1 MPHETAPHERERAIQ
16 RLAARQHRCVTGAQL
31 AALGVSAG
39 VLRGISARGWLVRE
53 HRGVY
58 RVGPEPLGRGGRW
71 AAALLAVGPASALSH
86 RTAGEVYG
94 WLEYDPRL
102 PVHVTAPGR
111 RRWHR
116 GVVVHEASVV
126 GQRVRRRGLTVTTV
140 DRTLAD
146 LAATEPSDVVHDA
159 VHEAEVQRQLRPAL
173 LTAARGRPGAP
184 LLRALGADRLPV
196 EGGLRLRLEEDFARF
211 RHERGYPTAET
222 NVRIALTDPAQWVR
236 LDVLFRE
243 HGLGVEL
250 DGRAVHA
257 TQRAFDADRRRDRR
271 LLAQHGIEMVRAT
284 WRHVH
289 EEADELDAD
298 LRSLLG
304 LGTASAAR
312 NGR

>member
-1 MPHETAPHERERAIQ
+1 M
-16 RLAARQHRCVTGAQL
+16 
-31 AALGVSAG
+31 
-39 VLRGISARGWLVRE
+39 LRGVVARGWLARE

-58 RVGPEPLGRGGRW
+58 RVGPQPLGREGRW
-71 AAALLAVGPASALSH
+71 AAALLAVGPGAALSH
-86 RTAGEVYG
+86 RTAGEAHG
-94 WLEYDPRL
+94 WLGYDPRL

-111 RRWHR
+111 RRPHR
-116 GVVVHEASVV
+116 GVVVHEASTV
-126 GQRVRRRGLTVTTV
+126 GRRVRRQGLAVSAV
-140 DRTLAD
+140 ARTLSD
-146 LAATEPSDVVHDA
+146 IAATEPADVVAEA
-159 VHEAEVQRQLRPAL
+159 VHEAEVQRQLRPAW

-196 EGGLRLRLEEDFARF
+196 EGELRLRLEQDFARF
-211 RHERGYPTAET
+211 RHERGYPPAET
-222 NVRIALTDPAQWVR
+222 NVRIVLTDPRQWVR
-236 LDVLFRE
+236 LDVLFRD

-271 LLAQHGIEMVRAT
+271 LLAQHGIEVVRAT

-304 LGTASAAR
+304 LGAGSSAR
-312 NGR
+312 NRR